1 MVSLMQI
8 TTHQKVF
15 SLVGGLIIFLTIIEL
30 VRRRKL
36 KEEYSWLWLL
46 AGSIIAVVVIK
57 YELLGFISRLVGSK
71 AETTTLFIFSIIFLI
86 VVNLFYSTK
95 LSSLTDRVKN
105 LAQKISLLET
115 KLKKAKRKVKSPKST
130 QK

>member
-1 MVSLMQI
+1 MQI
-8 TTHQKVF
+8 TTHQKIF

-46 AGSIIAVVVIK
+46 TGSIIAIIVIK